1 MLRSGGRVFSEMP
14 HPTLC
19 AIRPF
24 LAVAAMGALLLTT
37 SAWGQTSSCDLNNDG
52 KTDLVDTQLAVN
64 MAIGIS
70 PCTATVYGTACN
82 IIVVQRVI
90 NAALGGGCVTGT
102 TAHSVSLNW
111 TASTSSNVTGY
122 NIYRSTTAGGS
133 YTKLNSTPVSGT
145 GYTDT
150 AVQAGQT
157 YYYVCTAVD
166 SGSNESVYSNQAQG
180 TVPTP

>member
-1 MLRSGGRVFSEMP
+1 MLRSGGPVFSEML
-14 HPTLC
+14 HRTLS

-24 LAVAAMGALLLTT
+24 LAVAAMGALLFAT
-37 SAWGQTSSCDLNNDG
+37 SAWGQTSPCDLNNDG
-52 KTDLVDTQLAVN
+52 STNLVDTQLAVN
-64 MAIGIS
+64 MALGIS
-70 PCTATVYGTACN
+70 PCTATVYGTSCN

-111 TASTSSNVTGY
+111 TASTSSSVTGY
-122 NIYRSTTAGGS
+122 NVYRGTTSGGT

-145 GYTDT
+145 SYTDT

-166 SGSNESVYSNQAQG
+166 SSSNESVYSSQAQG